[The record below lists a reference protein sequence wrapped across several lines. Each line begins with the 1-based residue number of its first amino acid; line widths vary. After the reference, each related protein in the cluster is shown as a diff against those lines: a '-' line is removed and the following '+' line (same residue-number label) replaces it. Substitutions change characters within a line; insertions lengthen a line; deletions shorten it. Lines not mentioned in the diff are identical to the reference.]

1 MAEDKKKAEGKKADG
16 KKPEDKKPNA
26 FVRAGQGRARF
37 LKDCKAEIK
46 KIVWPTPKTVFKNM
60 GVVLVTIAV
69 IGLFIFGLDMLFT
82 NLLGQIMNV
91 AG

>member
-26 FVRAGQGRARF
+26 FVRAGQGSARF

-69 IGLFIFGLDMLFT
+69 IVLFIFGLDMLFT

-91 AG
+91 AC